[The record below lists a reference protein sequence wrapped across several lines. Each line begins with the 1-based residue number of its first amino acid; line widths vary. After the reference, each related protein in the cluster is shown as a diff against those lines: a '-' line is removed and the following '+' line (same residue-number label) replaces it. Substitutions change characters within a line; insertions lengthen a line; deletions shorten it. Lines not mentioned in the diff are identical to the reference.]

1 MYGTRYSGNTFCREH
16 ILTFVLYIRFYSV
29 PEEAAISVWRQLVG
43 ADNVI
48 VVVPELLH
56 TVAEKL

>member
-1 MYGTRYSGNTFCREH
+1 
-16 ILTFVLYIRFYSV
+16 VLHIRFYSV

-48 VVVPELLH
+48 IVVPELLH
-56 TVAEKL
+56 TVAEKP